1 MYSELIVMRLLIFI
15 LLSPVILQA
24 AETPDTL
31 FLRSSDLQ
39 RKKQLIH
46 EDALYKA
53 AYEDLLQRA
62 DETLGKPLYTV
73 MSKTLTPDSGDKHD
87 YMSFGPYW
95 WPDPKKEDG
104 LPFINRDGEV
114 NPASRDSRSDRPKLF
129 ALTDE
134 LKILSMAY
142 YLSEDNKYAERGAAL
157 INTWFLD
164 KKTRMNPNL
173 NYGQAIPGRT
183 KGRGIGIIETRK
195 LDKIVDA
202 LILFSGSKEFTDDNI
217 RGTKKWLNDY
227 LTWLLTSKN
236 GQDEAKTK
244 NNHGTW
250 YDFQVAA
257 LALYCDRKD
266 DALTVFKR
274 VDSLRIP
281 KQIKE
286 DGSQPHELARTR
298 SFDYSKMNIQGF
310 LQLARLA
317 EHLDFDLWNSNEKR
331 LLKAVLFLEPYS
343 NEEMKWPHKQIK
355 TIRVKSLF
363 KVLKL
368 AAPYKDKK
376 IEQSAM
382 GLTSKA
388 GLEILFY

>member
-1 MYSELIVMRLLIFI
+1 MRFLIFI

-24 AETPDTL
+24 AEFPDTL
-31 FLRSSDLQ
+31 FLRTSDLQ

-62 DETLGKPLYTV
+62 DRTLGKPLYSV

-114 NPASRDSRSDRPKLF
+114 NPASRDSRSDRPKLS
-129 ALTDE
+129 ALIDE

-142 YLSEDNKYAERGAAL
+142 YLSKDNKYAERGAAL

-164 KKTRMNPNL
+164 KNTRMNPNL
-173 NYGQAIPGRT
+173 NYGQAIPGRA

-202 LILFSGSKEFTDDNI
+202 LILFSGSKEFTDDII
-217 RGTKKWLNDY
+217 RGTKKWFNDY

-266 DALTVFKR
+266 DALTIFKR

-355 TIRVKSLF
+355 TIRVESLF
-363 KVLKL
+363 MVLKL
-368 AAPYKDKK
+368 AAPYKNKK
-376 IEQSAM
+376 IDQSAM

-388 GLEILFY
+388 GLEIFFY

>member
-1 MYSELIVMRLLIFI
+1 MRFLIFI

-24 AETPDTL
+24 AEFPDTL
-31 FLRSSDLQ
+31 FLRTSDLQ

-62 DETLGKPLYTV
+62 DRTLGKPLYSV

-114 NPASRDSRSDRPKLF
+114 NPASRDSRSDRPKLS

-142 YLSEDNKYAERGAAL
+142 YLSEDDKYAERGAAL

-164 KKTRMNPNL
+164 KQTRMNPNL

-202 LILFSGSKEFTDDNI
+202 LILFSGSKEFTDDII

-331 LLKAVLFLEPYS
+331 LLKAILFLEPYS

-355 TIRVKSLF
+355 TIRVESLF
-363 KVLKL
+363 MVLKL
-368 AAPYKDKK
+368 AAPYKNKK
-376 IEQSAM
+376 IDQSAM

>member
-1 MYSELIVMRLLIFI
+1 MYDGVIVMRFLIFI
-15 LLSPVILQA
+15 LLSSVTLQA
-24 AETPDTL
+24 AEPPDTL
-31 FLRSSDLQ
+31 LLRSSDLQ
-39 RKKQLIH
+39 RMKQLIH
-46 EDALYKA
+46 KDVLYKA
-53 AYEDLLQRA
+53 AYEDLLKRA

-95 WPDPKKEDG
+95 WPDPKKKDG
-104 LPFINRDGEV
+104 LPFINKDGEV
-114 NPASRDSRSDRPKLF
+114 NPASRDSRSDKPKLA

-134 LKILSMAY
+134 LQILSMAY
-142 YLSEDNKYAERGAAL
+142 YLSEDNKYAARGAAL

-195 LDKIVDA
+195 LDRIVDA
-202 LILFSGSKEFTDDNI
+202 LILFSGSKEFTDDI
-217 RGTKKWLNDY
+217 LRGTKKWMNDY

-250 YDFQVAA
+250 YDFQVAV

-274 VDSLRIP
+274 VDSVRIP

-298 SFDYSKMNIQGF
+298 SFDYSKMNIQAF

-343 NEEMKWPHKQIK
+343 NEEVRWPHQQIK
-355 TIRVKSLF
+355 TIRVESLF
-363 KVLKL
+363 KILKL
-368 AAPYKDKK
+368 AAPYKNKQID
-376 IEQSAM
+376 QSALD
-382 GLTSKA
+382 LTTKA

>member
-1 MYSELIVMRLLIFI
+1 MRFLIFI
-15 LLSPVILQA
+15 LLSTVILQA
-24 AETPDTL
+24 AEFPDTL
-31 FLRSSDLQ
+31 FLRTSDLQ

-62 DETLGKPLYTV
+62 DRTLGKPLYSV

-114 NPASRDSRSDRPKLF
+114 NPASRDSRSDRPKLS
-129 ALTDE
+129 ALIDE

-142 YLSEDNKYAERGAAL
+142 YLSKDNKYAERGAAL

-164 KKTRMNPNL
+164 KNTRMNPNL
-173 NYGQAIPGRT
+173 NYGQAIPGRA

-202 LILFSGSKEFTDDNI
+202 LILFSGSKEFTDDII
-217 RGTKKWLNDY
+217 RGTKKWFNDY

-310 LQLARLA
+310 LKLARLA

-355 TIRVKSLF
+355 TIRVESLF
-363 KVLKL
+363 MVLKL
-368 AAPYKDKK
+368 AAPYKNKK
-376 IEQSAM
+376 IDQSAM

>member
-1 MYSELIVMRLLIFI
+1 MRFLIFI

-24 AETPDTL
+24 AEFPDTL
-31 FLRSSDLQ
+31 FLRTSDLQ

-62 DETLGKPLYTV
+62 DRTLGKPLYSV

-114 NPASRDSRSDRPKLF
+114 NPASRDSRSDRPKLS

-142 YLSEDNKYAERGAAL
+142 YLSEDNKYSERGAAL

-202 LILFSGSKEFTDDNI
+202 LILFSGSKEFTDDII
-217 RGTKKWLNDY
+217 RDTKRWLNDY

-355 TIRVKSLF
+355 TIRVESLF
-363 KVLKL
+363 MVLKL
-368 AAPYKDKK
+368 AAPYKNKK
-376 IEQSAM
+376 IDQSAM
-382 GLTSKA
+382 GLTSKV

>member
-1 MYSELIVMRLLIFI
+1 MRFLIFI

-24 AETPDTL
+24 AEFPDTL
-31 FLRSSDLQ
+31 FLRTSDLQ

-62 DETLGKPLYTV
+62 DRTLGKPLYSV
-73 MSKTLTPDSGDKHD
+73 ISKTLTPDSGDKHD

-114 NPASRDSRSDRPKLF
+114 NPASRDSRSDRPKLS

-142 YLSEDNKYAERGAAL
+142 YLSKDNKYAERGAAL

-164 KKTRMNPNL
+164 KNTRMNPNL
-173 NYGQAIPGRT
+173 NYGQAIPGRA

-202 LILFSGSKEFTDDNI
+202 LILFSGSKEFTDDII
-217 RGTKKWLNDY
+217 RGTKKWFNDY

-310 LQLARLA
+310 LKLARLA

-355 TIRVKSLF
+355 TIRVESLF
-363 KVLKL
+363 MVLKL
-368 AAPYKDKK
+368 AAPYKNKK
-376 IEQSAM
+376 IDQSAM

>member
-1 MYSELIVMRLLIFI
+1 MRFLIFI

-24 AETPDTL
+24 AEFPDTL
-31 FLRSSDLQ
+31 FLRTSDLQ

-62 DETLGKPLYTV
+62 DRTLGKPLYSV

-114 NPASRDSRSDRPKLF
+114 NPASRDSRSDRPKLS

-142 YLSEDNKYAERGAAL
+142 YLSEDDKYAERGAAL

-202 LILFSGSKEFTDDNI
+202 LILFSGSKEFTDDII
-217 RGTKKWLNDY
+217 RGTKKWFNDY

-310 LQLARLA
+310 LKLARLA

-355 TIRVKSLF
+355 TIRVESLF
-363 KVLKL
+363 MVLKL
-368 AAPYKDKK
+368 AAPYKNKK
-376 IEQSAM
+376 IDQSAM

>member
-1 MYSELIVMRLLIFI
+1 MRFLIFI

-24 AETPDTL
+24 AEFPDTL
-31 FLRSSDLQ
+31 FLRTSDLQ

-62 DETLGKPLYTV
+62 DRTLGKPLYSV

-114 NPASRDSRSDRPKLF
+114 NPASRDSRSDRPKLS

-142 YLSEDNKYAERGAAL
+142 YLSEDNKYSVRGAAL

-202 LILFSGSKEFTDDNI
+202 LILFSGSKEFTDDII
-217 RGTKKWLNDY
+217 RAQR
-227 LTWLLTSKN
+227 N
-236 GQDEAKTK
+236 GLMIT
-244 NNHGTW
+244 
-250 YDFQVAA
+250 
-257 LALYCDRKD
+257 L
-266 DALTVFKR
+266 
-274 VDSLRIP
+274 P
-281 KQIKE
+281 
-286 DGSQPHELARTR
+286 
-298 SFDYSKMNIQGF
+298 GF
-310 LQLARLA
+310 
-317 EHLDFDLWNSNEKR
+317 
-331 LLKAVLFLEPYS
+331 
-343 NEEMKWPHKQIK
+343 
-355 TIRVKSLF
+355 
-363 KVLKL
+363 
-368 AAPYKDKK
+368 
-376 IEQSAM
+376 
-382 GLTSKA
+382 
-388 GLEILFY
+388 